1 MDIHVSNLPFKLTEE
16 ELKALFEKHGEVESV
31 QIVINHKTR
40 QNKGFGFVK
49 MPNKAEAGTAIYRLN
64 GFEVMD
70 RKLKVSE
77 SKPKEEE
84 VKKAYNWKANIKKRG
99 SIVSFDGQHKKPLKG
114 KHKKRRGH
122 GRGTTY

>member
-16 ELKALFEKHGEVESV
+16 ELKALFEKHGEVEV
-31 QIVINHKTR
+31 VNIIKNHKTR

-49 MPNKAEAGTAIYRLN
+49 MPNKAEAGTAIYKLN
-64 GFEVMD
+64 GFTVMD

-77 SKPKEEE
+77 SATKEVPE
-84 VKKAYNWKANIKKRG
+84 KKAYNWKANIKKKT
-99 SIVSFDGQHKKPLKG
+99 SVVSFDGQPKRPVKG